1 MNYIVKDNIN
11 TVLKK
16 QIEKSANVCHVLR
29 QTRDFSGVCTCIL
42 NGVWVV
48 WMWRPESTFDPQ
60 WAERLRGPRKLLA
73 WQKKER
79 NLQNLQGPQ
88 SNSWRIRFK
97 IQQLQSRWLTALKK
111 ACWKAASQLR
121 FLAELLRIFTEDF
134 QGLVSLFFCNIS
146 YLVFDSTIRS
156 CLRPVDLLCRT
167 SNFCFIGPENFQDER
182 IVVFIHVGPETKQQ
196 YDGHTATDEVQ
207 FPLLMAEFAKSASL
221 PALQKKF
228 VNLMA
233 IRYHILC
240 ASLQTHPDVHP
251 IKRLPVPTYS
261 GLRKLLKQSSDI
273 FDEMCTAIP
282 K

>member
-1 MNYIVKDNIN
+1 MKQNDALFFFDNSF
-11 TVLKK
+11 
-16 QIEKSANVCHVLR
+16 QIFEKNWGQVHAK
-29 QTRDFSGVCTCIL
+29 
-42 NGVWVV
+42 
-48 WMWRPESTFDPQ
+48 
-60 WAERLRGPRKLLA
+60 RLRRAP
-73 WQKKER
+73 
-79 NLQNLQGPQ
+79 
-88 SNSWRIRFK
+88 SFV
-97 IQQLQSRWLTALKK
+97 
-111 ACWKAASQLR
+111 
-121 FLAELLRIFTEDF
+121 
-134 QGLVSLFFCNIS
+134 GLEANCIV
-146 YLVFDSTIRS
+146 V
-156 CLRPVDLLCRT
+156 RPVDLLCRT